1 MKKPPVTTP
10 KDEISVAI
18 TAKSY
23 GARHRGRELIY
34 EGFKKDLKEVEGVGS
49 IPKLLAKDGTFS
61 GGKNLLD
68 TLSAKF
74 GNDGYTVRISNK
86 QKISPSIKKIGKKAH
101 VTLLVAEIKKYK
113 KDIWDEGASVKNDLA
128 NKLLARNFP
137 KHFSSTTF
145 LYKAGTIERM
155 VPEDCNISLN
165 LGDKERIRK
174 LYSKA
179 IVQGLSSKNV
189 TSADIAQEKAIF
201 QLSTLVAYAD
211 DLERRIKKSTSSK
224 TKDESEWQT
233 YIKEHITNLKEEY
246 IQKIEKLNIGAIDRN
261 SIPDFFLLTQDN
273 FLDVLEIK
281 TPSTALVSYDKSHDN
296 YFLSTEVSKS
306 IAQAEKYIEQVSRKS
321 EEIENYLSRTFKMP
335 FGVVRPGA
343 LILIGSE
350 SSLAKQVNPDKAK
363 TDFRRLRGS
372 LKDIK
377 IITYT
382 ELLSG
387 LRNRIGVL
395 KKLTKIKQSKMKRS
409 SKKVKQSK

>member
-1 MKKPPVTTP
+1 MKNQTP
-10 KDEISVAI
+10 KTSKDEIVVAI

-23 GARHRGRELIY
+23 GARHKERELIY
-34 EGFKKDLKEVEGVGS
+34 EGFKKELKEVEGLGN

-74 GNDGYTVRISNK
+74 GEDGYSVRILNK
-86 QKISPSIKKIGKKAH
+86 QKESSLKKIAGKVYITLSVRDIKK
-101 VTLLVAEIKKYK
+101 LK
-113 KDIWDEGASVKNDLA
+113 KDIWDESASVKNDLA
-128 NKLLARNFP
+128 NKLLAKNFP

-145 LYKAGTIERM
+145 LYKAGTIERL

-165 LGDKERIRK
+165 LGDKDRIRK
-174 LYSKA
+174 LYSRA
-179 IVQGLSSKNV
+179 IVQGLSSRNV
-189 TSADIAQEKAIF
+189 TSEDIAQEKAIF

-211 DLERRIKKSTSSK
+211 DLERRIKKSTSTT

-246 IQKIEKLNIGAIDRN
+246 LQKIEKLNIGAIDRN

-273 FLDVLEIK
+273 FLDILEIK
-281 TPSTALVSYDKSHDN
+281 TPNTPLVSYDKSHDN
-296 YFLSTEVSKS
+296 YYLSTEVSKS

-321 EEIENYLSRTFKMP
+321 EEIENYLSRNFKMP

-350 SSLAKQVNPDKAK
+350 ASLSKQANPDKAK

-395 KKLTKIKQSKMKRS
+395 KKLTKIKQGK
-409 SKKVKQSK
+409 KKVALKKAKKK